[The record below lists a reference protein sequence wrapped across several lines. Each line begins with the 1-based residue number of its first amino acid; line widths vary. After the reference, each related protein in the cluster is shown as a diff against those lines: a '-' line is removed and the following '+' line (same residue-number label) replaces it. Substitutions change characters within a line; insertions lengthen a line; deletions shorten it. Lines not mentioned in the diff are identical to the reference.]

1 MSWKEDLFRR
11 IRSDSVLDGLS
22 IRGLARRHGVHRRLV
37 REALTSPEPRP
48 RRQPVRRSPRLDPFK
63 KTIDEWLRADL
74 EAPRKQR
81 HTARRVVSRLV
92 EELDADVP
100 YSTVRDYVTMRR
112 RQIAAEAGAPMDGFI
127 IRHNRPGAD
136 AEVDF
141 GEATVCLAGVM
152 TRCWLFAFRLAYSGL
167 AVHRIT
173 VSCGQEAFLEGHE
186 YAFGV
191 IGGVP
196 VGQIRYDNL
205 TSAVRRVVFRSRSR
219 VENPRWE
226 AFRQHYG
233 FTAFY
238 CMPGLEGAH
247 EKGGVEG
254 QVGYYR
260 RNRLTPVPV
269 VATLDQLNQRLAA
282 ADMDDRGRRIRLR
295 TRTIGE
301 DFAAEAPLLAPLPG
315 DGFAAALTLRPR
327 VARQA
332 TVTVRMNDYSV
343 PARFIGRRLTVVL
356 GTTEVVICDGRTEV
370 ARHPRL
376 PGRGGQRLVLDHYLE
391 ILLRKPGALAGSEAL
406 DQARREGAFT
416 AAHEAFWAAAKN
428 AAKNATKNAA
438 GAAAESG
445 DDAAGTREMI
455 QVLLLHRHLR
465 GQDVAAGIRAA
476 LSIGAATADV
486 VAVEARK
493 AAQDA
498 GRSPTITADPPPPPP
513 PRSPRPPA
521 VTGSTLQ
528 RVAALPPD
536 LRPPPDLNR
545 WDQLLRNP
553 RKEPS

>member
-1 MSWKEDLFRR
+1 M
-11 IRSDSVLDGLS
+11 V
-22 IRGLARRHGVHRRLV
+22 
-37 REALTSPEPRP
+37 
-48 RRQPVRRSPRLDPFK
+48 
-63 KTIDEWLRADL
+63 
-74 EAPRKQR
+74 
-81 HTARRVVSRLV
+81 
-92 EELDADVP
+92 
-100 YSTVRDYVTMRR
+100 
-112 RQIAAEAGAPMDGFI
+112 
-127 IRHNRPGAD
+127 
-136 AEVDF
+136 
-141 GEATVCLAGVM
+141 VCLAGVM
-152 TRCWLFAFRLAYSGL
+152 TRCHLFAFRLAYSGL
-167 AVHRIT
+167 AVHRVT

-205 TSAVRRVVFRSRSR
+205 NSAVRRVVFRSRSR

-226 AFRQHYG
+226 AFREHYG

-238 CMPGLEGAH
+238 CLPGLEGAH

-269 VATLDQLNQRLAA
+269 VATLEQLNQRLTV
-282 ADMDDRGRRIRLR
+282 ADLEDQGRRIRLR

-301 DFAAEAPLLAPLPG
+301 DFAAEAGLLAPLPG
-315 DGFAAALTLRPR
+315 DGFGAALTLQPR
-327 VARQA
+327 VSRQA

-343 PARFIGRRLTVVL
+343 PARFIGRRLTVTL
-356 GTTEVVICDGRTEV
+356 GTTELVVSDGRTEV

-406 DQARREGAFT
+406 DQARREGTFTTAHQAFWT
-416 AAHEAFWAAAKN
+416 AAK
-428 AAKNATKNAA
+428 A
-438 GAAAESG
+438 GGEET
-445 DDAAGTREMI
+445 AGTRQMI

-498 GRSPTITADPPPPPP
+498 GRSPTISTAPPAPPPQPPPPPP
-513 PRSPRPPA
+513 
-521 VTGSTLQ
+521 VTATTLQ
-528 RVAALPPD
+528 RVAMLPAD
-536 LRPPPDLNR
+536 HRPPPDLNR
-545 WDQLLRNP
+545 WDQLLRN
-553 RKEPS
+553 RREEPS